1 MMTEKTNKTTLS
13 IILGIISL
21 VLLFGGE
28 TCHIISDHWPNA
40 LHESDWYHLAV
51 FVGWI
56 FVLFANYLRPV
67 TTKRD
72 MENASWNFFL
82 IIIAMGFLCILQ
94 VFKIQHFTAP
104 MIAVLIIT
112 IILANLGFIL
122 NYRKWLDI
130 KAELEKQENEK
141 NPE

>member
-1 MMTEKTNKTTLS
+1 MKTEKTNKSTLT

-28 TCHIISDHWPNA
+28 ICHIISDHWPNV

-56 FVLFANYLRPV
+56 FVLFADY
-67 TTKRD
+67 D
-72 MENASWNFFL
+72 NAGWNFFI
-82 IIIAMGFLCILQ
+82 IIIAMGFLCIIQ

-112 IILANLGFIL
+112 SILAILGCIL
-122 NYRKWLDI
+122 NYRKWLET

>member
-28 TCHIISDHWPNA
+28 TCHIISDHWPNV

-56 FVLFANYLRPV
+56 FVLFADYFRPV
-67 TTKRD
+67 NTIRD
-72 MENASWNFFL
+72 KENAGWNFFL

-112 IILANLGFIL
+112 IILAILGCIL
-122 NYRKWLDI
+122 NYRKRLDV
-130 KAELEKQENEK
+130 KAQLEEQENEK

>member
-1 MMTEKTNKTTLS
+1 MMTEKANKTTLT
-13 IILGIISL
+13 ITLGIISL

-28 TCHIISDHWPNA
+28 ICHIISDHWPNV

-56 FVLFANYLRPV
+56 FVLFAAYFRPV
-67 TTKRD
+67 TNKQD
-72 MENASWNFFL
+72 MDNAGWNFFL

-104 MIAVLIIT
+104 IVAVLIIT
-112 IILANLGFIL
+112 SILAILGCIL
-122 NYRKWLDI
+122 NYRKWLGI
-130 KAELEKQENEK
+130 KAQLEKQENEK

>member
-1 MMTEKTNKTTLS
+1 MMTEKTNKTKLS

-28 TCHIISDHWPNA
+28 ICHIISDHWPDV
-40 LHESDWYHLAV
+40 LQESDWYHLAV

-56 FVLFANYLRPV
+56 IVLFADYLRPV

-72 MENASWNFFL
+72 MENASWNYFI
-82 IIIAMGFLCILQ
+82 IIIAMGFICIVQ

-104 MIAVLIIT
+104 IVAVLIIA
-112 IILANLGFIL
+112 IILAVLGCIL
-122 NYRKWLDI
+122 NYRKWLGI
-130 KAELEKQENEK
+130 KAQLENQENEK
-141 NPE
+141 NHE

>member
-28 TCHIISDHWPNA
+28 TCHIISDHWPNV

-56 FVLFANYLRPV
+56 FVLFADYFSPV
-67 TTKRD
+67 TTNHKLAHVSR
-72 MENASWNFFL
+72 NFF
-82 IIIAMGFLCILQ
+82 
-94 VFKIQHFTAP
+94 
-104 MIAVLIIT
+104 
-112 IILANLGFIL
+112 FI
-122 NYRKWLDI
+122 YFVM
-130 KAELEKQENEK
+130 
-141 NPE
+141 

>member
-28 TCHIISDHWPNA
+28 TCHIISDHWPNV

-72 MENASWNFFL
+72 KENAGWNFFL

-94 VFKIQHFTAP
+94 VFKIQHFPAP

-112 IILANLGFIL
+112 SILAILGCIL

-130 KAELEKQENEK
+130 KAQLEKQEKEK

>member
-28 TCHIISDHWPNA
+28 TCHIISDHWPNV

-56 FVLFANYLRPV
+56 FVLFADYIRPV
-67 TTKRD
+67 NTIRD
-72 MENASWNFFL
+72 KENAGWNFFL

-122 NYRKWLDI
+122 NYRTWLDI

>member
-1 MMTEKTNKTTLS
+1 MMTEKTNKTKLS

-28 TCHIISDHWPNA
+28 ICHIISDHWPDV
-40 LHESDWYHLAV
+40 LQESDWYHLTV

-56 FVLFANYLRPV
+56 FVLFADYLRPV

-72 MENASWNFFL
+72 MENASWNYFV
-82 IIIAMGFLCILQ
+82 IIIAMGFICIIQ

-104 MIAVLIIT
+104 MIAALIIAS
-112 IILANLGFIL
+112 ILAILGCIL
-122 NYRKWLDI
+122 SYRKWLGI
-130 KAELEKQENEK
+130 KAQLENQENEK

>member
-28 TCHIISDHWPNA
+28 ICHIISDHWPDV
-40 LHESDWYHLAV
+40 LQESDWYHLTV
-51 FVGWI
+51 FIGWI
-56 FVLFANYLRPV
+56 IVLFADYLRPV

-72 MENASWNFFL
+72 MENAGWNYFI
-82 IIIAMGFLCILQ
+82 IIIAMGFICIIQ

-104 MIAVLIIT
+104 MIAVLIIA
-112 IILANLGFIL
+112 IILAVLGCIL
-122 NYRKWLDI
+122 NYRKWLGI
-130 KAELEKQENEK
+130 KAQLENQENEK
-141 NPE
+141 NHE

>member
-1 MMTEKTNKTTLS
+1 MTEKTNKTTLS

-28 TCHIISDHWPNA
+28 TCHIISDHWPNV

-72 MENASWNFFL
+72 KENAGWNFFL